1 MEKEMKVDPKGQS
14 ALSCEEMT
22 NITGGSITETVV
34 KIVWSVTEYFFR
46 VGVSEGKRMK
56 AQL

>member
-1 MEKEMKVDPKGQS
+1 MKVDPKGQS

-46 VGVSEGKRMK
+46 LGVSEGKRMK

>member
-1 MEKEMKVDPKGQS
+1 MKVDPKGQS

-34 KIVWSVTEYFFR
+34 KIVWSVTEIFFSSWR
-46 VGVSEGKRMK
+46 KRRQK
-56 AQL
+56 NESAIVINY